1 MRQHDY
7 QRALSVYELWG
18 MTGAEAGDY
27 RAAAGT
33 ALAAHKS
40 DLADHFLE
48 QGLQH
53 YPNDPDLLQMMAKQA
68 VAHGQYKEAQGY
80 LKSALRATRNPDVNK
95 QQSFRGGEQ
104 DSSKRGTGPT
114 PGGGADPRIS
124 TPTSSTDMPA
134 CRQTIS
140 YRMPEDFHV
149 QLVSANL
156 DDQENASRS
165 EEHTS
170 ELQSL
175 AYLV

>member
-1 MRQHDY
+1 
-7 QRALSVYELWG
+7 
-18 MTGAEAGDY
+18 
-27 RAAAGT
+27 
-33 ALAAHKS
+33 
-40 DLADHFLE
+40 
-48 QGLQH
+48 
-53 YPNDPDLLQMMAKQA
+53 MMAKQA

-156 DDQENASRS
+156 DDQENASPNGAN
-165 EEHTS
+165 
-170 ELQSL
+170 QSNGNQSNPSQ
-175 AYLV
+175 ANPNQSNTDQNNANQDSVNPQANAEK

>member
-53 YPNDPDLLQMMAKQA
+53 YPNDPDLLQMTAKQA
-68 VAHGQYKEAQGY
+68 VAHGKYKEAQGY

-104 DSSKRGTGPT
+104 DNSKH
-114 PGGGADPRIS
+114 GARPL
-124 TPTSSTDMPA
+124 PA
-134 CRQTIS
+134 AVLIQ
-140 YRMPEDFHV
+140 P
-149 QLVSANL
+149 LA
-156 DDQENASRS
+156 
-165 EEHTS
+165 
-170 ELQSL
+170 LQSL
-175 AYLV
+175 HL